1 MRKSYKPD
9 EKPAGNNGPMEDR
22 TTHRVDFIPHPLE
35 KPFVHHGDE
44 YKAPEGDMDM
54 MTNYHKEYT
63 KKPLEIVKP
72 IKRDDQRKVPGKFE
86 GEPTYQADYRK
97 WGLQPR
103 EKITADV
110 PYRPPSAPFEGNT
123 NYQHDFIPHRS
134 APRQSMKPNDTA
146 KVSDQPFED
155 QTDYRQSYIKH
166 PLAPR
171 EVKEK
176 PVWEPNNAPL
186 DDLSH
191 YRKDYTPKD
200 VGKTQSCKPNA
211 APYQSEAPFEGNTTQ
226 KVDYILWPTEKPFVR
241 EHDLYRKPEGEMY
254 MNTTTQTDY
263 TKKPMERQMAV
274 RPLESKKVP
283 GKFDDT
289 TNYKTEYRK
298 WDLGDRPAQTMRDQY
313 VPNEAPFD
321 GMPTYQRDYIP
332 HPTEKTRSLKPVDLG
347 YSSNAPLEDGTEYK
361 KEYTRKYVPPC
372 PVPIIESGV
381 DIGYTYRDQDDVGH
395 KWYDFA
401 AGTER
406 ARRINSP
413 GFMKQLGK

>member
-1 MRKSYKPD
+1 
-9 EKPAGNNGPMEDR
+9 
-22 TTHRVDFIPHPLE
+22 
-35 KPFVHHGDE
+35 
-44 YKAPEGDMDM
+44 
-54 MTNYHKEYT
+54 
-63 KKPLEIVKP
+63 
-72 IKRDDQRKVPGKFE
+72 
-86 GEPTYQADYRK
+86 
-97 WGLQPR
+97 
-103 EKITADV
+103 
-110 PYRPPSAPFEGNT
+110 
-123 NYQHDFIPHRS
+123 
-134 APRQSMKPNDTA
+134 MKPNDAA

-191 YRKDYTPKD
+191 YRKDFTPKD

-211 APYQSEAPFEGNTTQ
+211 APYQSEAPFDGNTTQ
-226 KVDYILWPTEKPFVR
+226 KVDYIPWPTGKPFVR
-241 EHDLYRKPEGEMY
+241 EYDVYRKPEGEMY
-254 MNTTTQTDY
+254 MNTTTHTDY

-274 RPLESKKVP
+274 RPLDAKRVP

-289 TNYKTEYRK
+289 TNYKTEFRK
-298 WDLGDRPAQTMRDQY
+298 WDLGDRPTQTMRDQY